1 MPSSSQVM
9 LVLLV
14 PATLQTNVIE
24 KLKKY
29 WDSLIKVVDL
39 CLAQEKASSLWLD
52 FTYIVTL
59 LLAIATS
66 VQEFIS
72 LWGESLREDVSYSL
86 KSLLPLSIVVKAQ
99 ASGFPE
105 KWLHFL
111 AFLHLD
117 MTLWLSCSQLYMGRS
132 DVCNLGHALKGK
144 DIF

>member
-1 MPSSSQVM
+1 M

-66 VQEFIS
+66 VQEFVS
-72 LWGESLREDVSYSL
+72 LWGENLREDVSYSL
-86 KSLLPLSIVVKAQ
+86 KSLLPLSIVVKALLFSR